1 MQLHMMSGCTV
12 NLLNP
17 DPDTISL
24 LDIAHNLA
32 RINRFN
38 GATKIPYS
46 VADHS
51 VWVSKAVPEEHALA
65 GLLHDASEA
74 YLGDIVAPLKPLL
87 RDYCYLEERFDRT
100 ISDVFGVGVGRLTPH
115 EVRKADKA
123 AALLEMFAVGHPA
136 YEEYQ
141 VEIQNL
147 DGSLRHQP
155 IVPRSPE
162 QAAEN
167 FINRFDE
174 ITGGDLWLL

>member
-1 MQLHMMSGCTV
+1 MFVHTISGFVV

-17 DPDTISL
+17 DPDTISIQ
-24 LDIAHNLA
+24 DIAHNLA

-38 GATKIPYS
+38 GATKVPYS

-51 VWVSKAVPEEHALA
+51 VWVSKVVPEEHALA

-87 RDYCYLEERFDRT
+87 RDYCYLEERFDAVIGKT
-100 ISDVFGVGVGRLTPH
+100 FNVCVGGSTPH

-123 AALLEMFAVGHPA
+123 AALLEMFAVEHPA
-136 YEEYQ
+136 YKEYQ

-147 DGSLRHQP
+147 DGVLRQQP

-167 FINRFDE
+167 FINRFNE
-174 ITGGDLWLL
+174 IAGDD